1 MRTQDIVSIYIG
13 LKDIKEKNLP
23 VRVAYAINL
32 NIRKMTP
39 IVEAFDEARMDLIK
53 KYAAKDGNGGYV
65 TDKDGNIKIHD
76 AGEFRKVIDE
86 AMKEDVSL
94 DFKQIELS
102 ALDACDDSH
111 FDALSA
117 KDLEKLTFMIKE
129 DE

>member
-1 MRTQDIVSIYIG
+1 M
-13 LKDIKEKNLP
+13 
-23 VRVAYAINL
+23 AYAINL
-32 NIRKMTP
+32 NVRKMTP
-39 IVEAFDEARMDLIK
+39 IVESFDEARMDLIK
-53 KYAAKDGNGGYV
+53 KYAETDANGEYI
-65 TDKDGNIKIHD
+65 TDKDGNIKISN
-76 AGEFRKVIDE
+76 AAEFKKLISE

-94 DFKQIELS
+94 DFKKIELS